1 MRLYDLNFFN
11 FRNISNQ
18 LFFSRF
24 FLDVAG
30 GMAEYDSPFDTL
42 ATLAEVGVPGF
53 SRKGVPGFSRKGV
66 PRFSRKGDRRFSG
79 GGRSWVFQES
89 RSRVFKEERSRVFQK
104 GRSQVYQEGRSRV
117 FKERRSRVFW
127 EGRSR
132 VLKDLSPRWMATLIW
147 LSQRSLAALVVDFGD
162 CAGRFYV
169 PSPPAI
175 KLRPRPSSNTFPT

>member
-53 SRKGVPGFSRKGV
+53 SRKGVSGFSRKGV
-66 PRFSRKGDRRFSG
+66 LRFSRKGDRRFSG
-79 GGRSWVFQES
+79 GGAFMGFLGESFQGFQGGAFQGFLERAFLGLLGGALLSFQREAFEGFLGGAFQGFEGLES
-89 RSRVFKEERSRVFQK
+89 EMDGHGNRAVPEVAGSHSSR
-104 GRSQVYQEGRSRV
+104 
-117 FKERRSRVFW
+117 
-127 EGRSR
+127 
-132 VLKDLSPRWMATLIW
+132 L
-147 LSQRSLAALVVDFGD
+147 
-162 CAGRFYV
+162 
-169 PSPPAI
+169 
-175 KLRPRPSSNTFPT
+175 